1 MTLPKRTDPTNATRQ
16 AACRRRQAQS
26 HAQALAAKGLPAMP
40 TIATLPGTSRW
51 SAQQTLV
58 LSILETMHDEMQDY
72 FDERTEV
79 WQEADRGQAMT
90 QRIEAISDLIA
101 AAEALE
107 MA

>member
-1 MTLPKRTDPTNATRQ
+1 MTLLAESYSLDNPPEEPTLIQTAG
-16 AACRRRQAQS
+16 A
-26 HAQALAAKGLPAMP
+26 HAPMWPWASLL
-40 TIATLPGTSRW
+40 LRLR
-51 SAQQTLV
+51 TLV

-90 QRIEAISDLIA
+90 QRIEAISDLNA